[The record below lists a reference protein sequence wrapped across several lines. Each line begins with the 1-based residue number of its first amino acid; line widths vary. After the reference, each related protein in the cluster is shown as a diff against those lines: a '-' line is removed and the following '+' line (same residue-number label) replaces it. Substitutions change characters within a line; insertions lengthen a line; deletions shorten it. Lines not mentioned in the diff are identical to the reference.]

1 MKYLHSLGIIHRDLK
16 PQNILLDDNFQ
27 PKISDFG
34 TCFISDKELSKIQ
47 LEDSV
52 GTPLYMAPEIFSQ
65 EPYSYKVDVYAFS
78 LIFYELLTGKT
89 PFNEKRS
96 KLVRDIKNGK
106 RPELPENLDKK
117 ICEFIQKC
125 WSNDPSERPPFSEIV
140 EELQNERYM
149 KLFNAN
155 KNERIA
161 RKQEKYRE

>member
-1 MKYLHSLGIIHRDLK
+1 M
-16 PQNILLDDNFQ
+16 LDDNFQ

-52 GTPLYMAPEIFSQ
+52 GTLLYMAPEIFSH

-78 LIFYELLTGKT
+78 LVFYQLLTGKT
-89 PFNEKRS
+89 PFNGYKK
-96 KLVRDIKNGK
+96 KLKLANDIKKGK
-106 RPELPENLDKK
+106 RPKLPENLDKN
-117 ICEFIQKC
+117 IREFIEKC

-149 KLFNAN
+149 KLFDAN
-155 KNERIA
+155 KNEVSN
-161 RKQEKYRE
+161 YLNLLN